1 MFRLLLPLSLLVA
14 MISTNL
20 RADIVIDIQDATVA
34 QGTAGAI
41 LDVVIS
47 SDAADEPIA
56 ITGDFQILNATFLD
70 PPGTFDEQGFYGN
83 GNFNAA
89 SSFLVDTNDPSFAF
103 MSLDI
108 ETASPVPGSE
118 VILAQLFVDSANLA
132 AGTYDVELSNL
143 FVFGGQGQITAN
155 GVNGA
160 LTVTA
165 IPEPSGLLMLGAI
178 TSLAVV
184 RRRRRR

>member
-1 MFRLLLPLSLLVA
+1 MFRLLLPVALLVA
-14 MISTNL
+14 MISTSV
-20 RADIVIDIQDATVA
+20 RADIIIEIQDSTVDV
-34 QGTAGAI
+34 GTVGAI

-47 SDAADEPIA
+47 SDAADQPIA
-56 ITGDFQILNATFLD
+56 ITGDFQILNNATFLD
-70 PPGTFDEQGFYGN
+70 PPGTFDEAGFYGN

-108 ETASPVPGSE
+108 ETATPVPGSE
-118 VILAQLFVDSANLA
+118 VILAQLFVDSENLA
-132 AGTYDVELSNL
+132 PGTYDVELSNL
-143 FVFGGQGQITAN
+143 FVFGSQGQIAAN
-155 GVNGA
+155 GVNGT

-165 IPEPSGLLMLGAI
+165 IPEPTGVLMLGAI

-184 RRRRRR
+184 RRRRR